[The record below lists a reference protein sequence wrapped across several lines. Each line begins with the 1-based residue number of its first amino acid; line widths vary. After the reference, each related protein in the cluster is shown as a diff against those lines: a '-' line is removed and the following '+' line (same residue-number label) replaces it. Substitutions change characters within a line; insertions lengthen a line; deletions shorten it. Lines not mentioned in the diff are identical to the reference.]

1 MPGDAPAAVHGDN
14 GQAIIRHILWLG
26 ALAGGIDVR
35 VLDYQHHVALL
46 ALGAGGCYLGLVIP
60 RLLVVHPA
68 QETNL

>member
-26 ALAGGIDVR
+26 ALAGGIDIGM
-35 VLDYQHHVALL
+35 LDHEHHVALL
-46 ALGAGGCYLGLVIP
+46 ALGAGGRYLGLVIP

-68 QETNL
+68 QETDL